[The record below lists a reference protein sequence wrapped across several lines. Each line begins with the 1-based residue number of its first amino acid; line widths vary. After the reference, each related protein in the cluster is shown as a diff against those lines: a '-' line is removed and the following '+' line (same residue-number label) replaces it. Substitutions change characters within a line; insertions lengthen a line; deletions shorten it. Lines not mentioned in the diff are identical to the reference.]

1 MFDSGVGG
9 LTVLH
14 ECLVTMPHED
24 FLYAGDTARF
34 PYGGRSADELR
45 GYAQEIG
52 GWLVR
57 EGVKLI
63 VIACNSATATAL
75 GDLQRTLDVPVI
87 GVLTPEARAAVQLT
101 RNRRVGL
108 LATEATIASGRYRDV
123 VHGLDAGIELVEVAC
138 PGLADAIQR
147 GETYD
152 ETMVARVRAHCAP
165 LRAAEVDTVILGCTH
180 YPLIRGMLQRELGR
194 DVALVVRGRGAR
206 RGGRRDARAQAH
218 RARPRPP
225 RLVPLR
231 LHGRRR
237 GVRERRPPLPAAADL
252 ERAHARRGRA
262 RGARLAAGSRPVPGS
277 RSYDSSDAT
286 RRPRR
291 GRAAPS
297 RPASGLRRDG
307 GRLGAVLDRPDA
319 RDLHGQRRRGHAA
332 LAARH
337 RARLGQRRVRD
348 AAGLDRRAEAARLLA
363 RPPRRPLDRDP
374 AADRPLAARD
384 RRPRG
389 ARRAH
394 RVGRLR
400 RPAGRRRHALRGDLR
415 RLRRAAPRAQR
426 PRRRGQAAPSCRSPR
441 ASPPSRAAS
450 SRARRCSTSTTRRT
464 RPPRSTSTSS

>member
-1 MFDSGVGG
+1 MDAEQPHAPMLAARASRPRSADYHPGVQAERPIGMFDSGVGG

-45 GYAQEIG
+45 GYAHEIG

-63 VIACNSATATAL
+63 VVACNSATATAL

-108 LATEATIASGRYRDV
+108 LATEATIASGRYGEV

-165 LRAAEVDTVILGCTH
+165 LRDAGVDTVILGCTH

-194 DVALVVRGRGAR
+194 DVALVSAAEELAEEVAATLRASGSRATTAAAAPTASPAPATPR
-206 RGGRRDARAQAH
+206 RSRRVGRRFLQLPISSVRTLGAAELAGLASPRSAG
-218 RARPRPP
+218 RARPTG
-225 RLVPLR
+225 
-231 LHGRRR
+231 LH
-237 GVRERRPPLPAAADL
+237 
-252 ERAHARRGRA
+252 
-262 RGARLAAGSRPVPGS
+262 SC
-277 RSYDSSDAT
+277 DAT
-286 RRPRR
+286 RRPRA

-297 RPASGLRRDG
+297 RS
-307 GRLGAVLDRPDA
+307 
-319 RDLHGQRRRGHAA
+319 
-332 LAARH
+332 AAR
-337 RARLGQRRVRD
+337 
-348 AAGLDRRAEAARLLA
+348 
-363 RPPRRPLDRDP
+363 
-374 AADRPLAARD
+374 
-384 RRPRG
+384 
-389 ARRAH
+389 
-394 RVGRLR
+394 
-400 RPAGRRRHALRGDLR
+400 
-415 RLRRAAPRAQR
+415 
-426 PRRRGQAAPSCRSPR
+426 
-441 ASPPSRAAS
+441 AS
-450 SRARRCSTSTTRRT
+450 SRRPTAPCCSRSAARA
-464 RPPRSTSTSS
+464 